1 MSFSRHRIG
10 PLVKIVRPRF
20 IAAVALCV
28 AATAFAVFTPGA
40 HADVTEPAPVIWGY
54 SYITVDSVWADLA
67 TDVSGTWV
75 AVGTK
80 GKLATSKN
88 DGVNWSIPTL
98 PSAVSAATFTSITHA
113 DSMWVAADLT
123 GNILT
128 SPDGLVWT
136 LAFTSTSSTAW
147 TGAAYGEGIWVVFSA
162 TAAQTYVMSKDRGV
176 TWTTQTLPYGFT
188 VDEVAYGNGVWVAV
202 GSGSVERNIVTS
214 EDGVTWDWVRN
225 ANSNWSDVEFGLG
238 KFVAMSPSGGISTST
253 DGRTWTGASY
263 PLQRANS
270 GTTWTSVTAGPD
282 GFMAV
287 GFGTGASGFTEGLS
301 AYSADAI
308 IWKPTPIINATWR
321 SVQADDDGF
330 IALGY
335 YATSGQTVVV
345 RGALGAPSS
354 AGGYAV
360 SPWVQSFARPSA
372 ATTCP
377 PGWAG
382 SWAQW
387 PNDQRGGFVCDRTIA
402 NSATH
407 GGWMV
412 FLGGQW
418 WDVPDSIFRR
428 G

>member
-1 MSFSRHRIG
+1 M
-10 PLVKIVRPRF
+10 KIVRPRV
-20 IAAVALCV
+20 IAAVALCLT
-28 AATAFAVFTPGA
+28 ATALAVFTPGA
-40 HADVTEPAPVIWGY
+40 HADVTAPAPVIWGY

-67 TDVSGTWV
+67 TDMGGTWV

-113 DSMWVAADLT
+113 DSMWVAADLS

-128 SPDGLVWT
+128 SPDGLVWK
-136 LAFTSTSSTAW
+136 LAFTSASSTAW

-162 TAAQTYVMSKDRGV
+162 TAAQTYVISRDRGV
-176 TWTTQTLPYGFT
+176 TWTTQTLPFGFT

-202 GSGSVERNIVTS
+202 GSGSVERNIVTT

-238 KFVAMSPSGGISTST
+238 TFVAMSASGGISTST

-287 GFGTGASGFTEGLS
+287 GFGTGASGWTEGLS
-301 AYSADAI
+301 AYSTDAI
-308 IWKPTPIINATWR
+308 TWKPTPIIHATWR
-321 SVQADDDGF
+321 VVQADDDGF
-330 IALGY
+330 VALGY
-335 YATSGQTVVV
+335 YLTTGQTVVV

-354 AGGYAV
+354 AGGFAV
-360 SPWVQSFARPSA
+360 SPWVQSFARTSA
-372 ATTCP
+372 AMPCP
-377 PGWAG
+377 PGWTG
-382 SWAQW
+382 SWAEW
-387 PNDQRGGFVCDRTIA
+387 PNERRGGFVCERTIA

-412 FLGGQW
+412 FAGGQW
-418 WDVPDSIFRR
+418 WDVPDSIYRR

>member
-1 MSFSRHRIG
+1 MKIG
-10 PLVKIVRPRF
+10 KLSPP
-20 IAAVALCV
+20 AAGALLLA
-28 AATAFAVFTPGA
+28 AATASYFSIGQNAQAV
-40 HADVTEPAPVIWGY
+40 EPEPVIWNY
-54 SYITVDSVWADLA
+54 SYITVDSIWADLA
-67 TDVSGTWV
+67 TDMTGTWV

-88 DGVNWSIPTL
+88 DAVNWSIPTL
-98 PSAVSAATFTSITHA
+98 PTAVATATFTSITQA
-113 DSMWVAADLT
+113 DSMWVAADVT

-128 SPDGLVWT
+128 SPDGLAWT
-136 LAFTSTSSTAW
+136 LAFTSASSTAW

-162 TAAQTYVMSKDRGV
+162 TAAQTYVISKDRGV

-202 GSGSVERNIVTS
+202 GAGSVERNILIS

-225 ANSNWSDVEFGLG
+225 ANSNWSDVEFALG
-238 KFVAMSPSGGISTST
+238 NFVAMSASGGISTSS

-270 GTTWTSVTAGPD
+270 GTTWTSVTGGPD

-287 GFGTGASGFTEGLS
+287 GFGTGVLGFTEGLS
-301 AYSADAI
+301 AYSADAV
-308 IWKPTPIINATWR
+308 IWKPTPIIHATWR

-330 IALGY
+330 VALGY
-335 YATSGQTVVV
+335 YAASGQTVVM

-354 AGGYAV
+354 AGGFAL
-360 SPWVQSFARPSA
+360 SPWVQSFARTSA
-372 ATTCP
+372 EMPCP

-382 SWAQW
+382 GWAEW
-387 PNDQRGGFVCDRTIA
+387 PNDRRGGFVCDRTIA

-412 FLGGQW
+412 FTGGQW
-418 WDVPDSIFRR
+418 WNVPDSIYRP

>member
-1 MSFSRHRIG
+1 M
-10 PLVKIVRPRF
+10 
-20 IAAVALCV
+20 
-28 AATAFAVFTPGA
+28 T
-40 HADVTEPAPVIWGY
+40 
-54 SYITVDSVWADLA
+54 
-67 TDVSGTWV
+67 GTWV

-88 DGVNWSIPTL
+88 DGVNWSSPTL
-98 PSAVSAATFTSITHA
+98 PTAVATATFTSITQA
-113 DSMWVAADLT
+113 DSMWVAADVT

-128 SPDGLVWT
+128 SPDGLAWT
-136 LAFTSTSSTAW
+136 LAFTSASSTAW

-162 TAAQTYVMSKDRGV
+162 TAAQTYVISKDRGV

-202 GSGSVERNIVTS
+202 GAGAVERNIATS
-214 EDGVTWDWVRN
+214 EDGVTWGWVRN
-225 ANSNWSDVEFGLG
+225 ANSNWSDVEFALG
-238 KFVAMSPSGGISTST
+238 EFVAMSASGGISTSS
-253 DGRTWTGASY
+253 DGLTWTGASY

-270 GTTWTSVTAGPD
+270 GTTWTSVTGGPD

-287 GFGTGASGFTEGLS
+287 GFGTGVSGFTEGLS
-301 AYSADAI
+301 AYSTDAV
-308 IWKPTPIINATWR
+308 IWKPTPIIHATWR

-335 YATSGQTVVV
+335 YAASGQTVVM

-354 AGGYAV
+354 AGGFAL
-360 SPWVQSFARPSA
+360 SPWVQSFARTSA
-372 ATTCP
+372 EMTCP
-377 PGWAG
+377 AGWAG
-382 SWAQW
+382 GWAEW
-387 PNDQRGGFVCDRTIA
+387 PNERRGGFVCDRTIA

-412 FLGGQW
+412 FAGGQW
-418 WDVPDSIFRR
+418 WNVPDSIYRP

>member
-1 MSFSRHRIG
+1 M
-10 PLVKIVRPRF
+10 KIVRPRV
-20 IAAVALCV
+20 IAAVALCLT
-28 AATAFAVFTPGA
+28 ATALAVFTPGA
-40 HADVTEPAPVIWGY
+40 HADVTAPAPVIWGY

-67 TDVSGTWV
+67 TDMGGTWV

-113 DSMWVAADLT
+113 DSMWVAADLS

-128 SPDGLVWT
+128 SPDGLVWK
-136 LAFTSTSSTAW
+136 LAFTSASSTAW

-162 TAAQTYVMSKDRGV
+162 TAAQTYVISRDRGV
-176 TWTTQTLPYGFT
+176 TWTTQTLPFGFT

-202 GSGSVERNIVTS
+202 GSGSVERNIVTT

-225 ANSNWSDVEFGLG
+225 ENSNWSDVEFGLG
-238 KFVAMSPSGGISTST
+238 TFVAMSASGGISTST

-308 IWKPTPIINATWR
+308 TWKPTPIIHATWR
-321 SVQADDDGF
+321 VVQADDDGF
-330 IALGY
+330 VALGY
-335 YATSGQTVVV
+335 YLTTGQTVVV

-354 AGGYAV
+354 AGGFAV
-360 SPWVQSFARPSA
+360 SPWVQSFARTSA
-372 ATTCP
+372 AMPCP

-382 SWAQW
+382 SWAEW
-387 PNDQRGGFVCDRTIA
+387 PNERRGGFVCERTIA

-412 FLGGQW
+412 FAGGQW
-418 WDVPDSIFRR
+418 WDVPDSIYRR

>member
-1 MSFSRHRIG
+1 
-10 PLVKIVRPRF
+10 VKIVRPRV
-20 IAAVALCV
+20 IAAVALCLT
-28 AATAFAVFTPGA
+28 ATALAVFTPGA
-40 HADVTEPAPVIWGY
+40 HADVTAPAPVIWGY

-67 TDVSGTWV
+67 TDMGGTWV

-113 DSMWVAADLT
+113 DSMWVAADLS

-128 SPDGLVWT
+128 SPDGLVWK
-136 LAFTSTSSTAW
+136 LAFTSASSTAW

-162 TAAQTYVMSKDRGV
+162 TAAQTYVISRDRGV
-176 TWTTQTLPYGFT
+176 TWTTQTLPFGFT

-202 GSGSVERNIVTS
+202 GSGSVERNIVTT

-225 ANSNWSDVEFGLG
+225 ENSNWSDVEFGLG
-238 KFVAMSPSGGISTST
+238 TFVAMSASGGISTST

-308 IWKPTPIINATWR
+308 TWKPTPIIHATWR
-321 SVQADDDGF
+321 VVQADDDGF
-330 IALGY
+330 VALGY
-335 YATSGQTVVV
+335 YLTTGQTVVV

-354 AGGYAV
+354 AGGFAV
-360 SPWVQSFARPSA
+360 SPWVQSFARTSA
-372 ATTCP
+372 AMPCP

-382 SWAQW
+382 SWAEW
-387 PNDQRGGFVCDRTIA
+387 PNERRGGFVCERTIA

-412 FLGGQW
+412 FAGGQW
-418 WDVPDSIFRR
+418 WDVPDSIYRR

>member
-1 MSFSRHRIG
+1 
-10 PLVKIVRPRF
+10 VKIVRPRV
-20 IAAVALCV
+20 IAAVALCLT
-28 AATAFAVFTPGA
+28 ATALAVFTPGA
-40 HADVTEPAPVIWGY
+40 HADVTAPAPVIWGY

-67 TDVSGTWV
+67 TDMGGTWV

-113 DSMWVAADLT
+113 DSMWVAADLS

-128 SPDGLVWT
+128 SPDGLVWK
-136 LAFTSTSSTAW
+136 LAFTSASSTAW

-162 TAAQTYVMSKDRGV
+162 TAAQTYVISRDRGV
-176 TWTTQTLPYGFT
+176 TWTTQTLPFGFT

-202 GSGSVERNIVTS
+202 GSGSVERNIVTT

-238 KFVAMSPSGGISTST
+238 TFVAMSASGGISTST

-287 GFGTGASGFTEGLS
+287 GFGTGASGWTEGLS
-301 AYSADAI
+301 AYSTDAI
-308 IWKPTPIINATWR
+308 TWKPTPIIHATWR
-321 SVQADDDGF
+321 VVQADDDGF
-330 IALGY
+330 VALGY
-335 YATSGQTVVV
+335 YLTTGQTVVV

-354 AGGYAV
+354 AGGFAV
-360 SPWVQSFARPSA
+360 SPWVQSFARTSA
-372 ATTCP
+372 AMPCP
-377 PGWAG
+377 PGWTG
-382 SWAQW
+382 SWAEW
-387 PNDQRGGFVCDRTIA
+387 PNERRGGFVCERTIA

-412 FLGGQW
+412 FAGGQW
-418 WDVPDSIFRR
+418 WDVPDSIYRR

>member
-1 MSFSRHRIG
+1 
-10 PLVKIVRPRF
+10 VKIGELSPP
-20 IAAVALCV
+20 AAGALLLA
-28 AATAFAVFTPGA
+28 AATASYFSIGQNAQAV
-40 HADVTEPAPVIWGY
+40 EPEPVIWNY
-54 SYITVDSVWADLA
+54 SYITVDSIWADLA
-67 TDVSGTWV
+67 TDMTGTWV

-88 DGVNWSIPTL
+88 DAVNWSIPTL
-98 PSAVSAATFTSITHA
+98 PTAVATATFTSITQA
-113 DSMWVAADLT
+113 DSMWVAADVT

-128 SPDGLVWT
+128 SPDGLAWT
-136 LAFTSTSSTAW
+136 LAFTSASSTAW

-162 TAAQTYVMSKDRGV
+162 TAAQTYVISKDRGV

-202 GSGSVERNIVTS
+202 GAGSVERNILIS

-225 ANSNWSDVEFGLG
+225 ANSNWSDVEFALG
-238 KFVAMSPSGGISTST
+238 NFVAMSASGGISTSS

-270 GTTWTSVTAGPD
+270 GTTWTSVTGGPD

-287 GFGTGASGFTEGLS
+287 GFGTGVLGFTEGLS
-301 AYSADAI
+301 AYSADAV
-308 IWKPTPIINATWR
+308 IWKPTPIIHATWR

-330 IALGY
+330 VALGY
-335 YATSGQTVVV
+335 YAASGQTVVM

-354 AGGYAV
+354 AGGFAL
-360 SPWVQSFARPSA
+360 SPWVQSFARTSA
-372 ATTCP
+372 EMPCP

-382 SWAQW
+382 GWAEW
-387 PNDQRGGFVCDRTIA
+387 PNDRRGGFVCDRTIA

-412 FLGGQW
+412 FTGGQW
-418 WDVPDSIFRR
+418 WNVPDSIYRP

>member
-1 MSFSRHRIG
+1 MVG
-10 PLVKIVRPRF
+10 LGKPLF
-20 IAAVALCV
+20 ITAGALFL
-28 AATAFAVFTPGA
+28 AATTASYVVSGTSAKAV
-40 HADVTEPAPVIWGY
+40 EPAPVIWGY
-54 SYITVDSVWADLA
+54 GYITVDSIWADLA
-67 TDVSGTWV
+67 TDMSGTWV

-80 GKLATSKN
+80 DKLATSKN

-128 SPDGLVWT
+128 STDGLVWT
-136 LAFTSTSSTAW
+136 LAFTSATSTAW

-162 TAAQTYVMSKDRGV
+162 TAAQTYVISKDRGV

-188 VDEVAYGNGVWVAV
+188 VDE
-202 GSGSVERNIVTS
+202 
-214 EDGVTWDWVRN
+214 
-225 ANSNWSDVEFGLG
+225 
-238 KFVAMSPSGGISTST
+238 
-253 DGRTWTGASY
+253 
-263 PLQRANS
+263 
-270 GTTWTSVTAGPD
+270 SVTAGPD

-287 GFGTGASGFTEGLS
+287 GFGTGVSGFIEGLS
-301 AYSADAI
+301 AHSTDAI
-308 IWKPTPIINATWR
+308 IWKPTPISHATWR
-321 SVQADDDGF
+321 SVPADDDGF
-330 IALGY
+330 IDLGY

-360 SPWVQSFARPSA
+360 SPWVQAFARPSA